1 MSPSQPDAAGAP
13 RRASPTLA
21 AFLIGLPLATLVL
34 GLVHFGPLRNTVAFR
49 YLEHPVEWAELILFC
64 CALGALGAKL
74 LQARCEVEACRAPLL
89 PRWDGKPVPV
99 EEAPTLLAA
108 VRRLPKGL
116 QNTYLGRRISAVLQF
131 LCQRRA
137 AVDLDDQLRCL
148 ADADAMAFDNSY
160 SLTRFIT
167 WAIPILGF
175 LGTVLGITGA
185 IAGVSPEKLQ
195 NDISAV
201 TDGLAEAFDCTA
213 LALAL
218 TMITMFCSFLVER
231 LEQTVLDAVDHHVDR
246 QLAHRFVRSG
256 SLAEPFVQAVQ
267 ANTQALLAAMDQLV
281 KRQAE
286 VWAGALAEPERRA
299 TETYAQQQHHFAGA
313 LATGMEVALQAHA
326 QRLAAAE
333 QRSAET
339 TTMLLQQIAT
349 LAHAVRDTG
358 REQQTALVRVADSIA
373 GQAAVLG
380 RLQENENN
388 LIHLQAVLHQNLAAL
403 ASASNF
409 EQAVHSLTAA
419 AHLLTARAAGSAPAG
434 QPAVHLPRLQTGKAA

>member
-1 MSPSQPDAAGAP
+1 MSPSQAAPARSA
-13 RRASPTLA
+13 RRFGPTFA
-21 AFLIGLPLATLVL
+21 AFLLGLPLAAGALALVL
-34 GLVHFGPLRNTVAFR
+34 YGPLRTTVAFR
-49 YLEHPVEWAELILFC
+49 YVEHPVEWVEVTMFC
-64 CALGALGAKL
+64 CALGALAAKL
-74 LQARCEVEACRAPLL
+74 FLARSEIAACRAPFL
-89 PRWDGKPVPV
+89 PRWDGKPLPLD
-99 EEAPTLLAA
+99 EAPGLLAA
-108 VRRLPKGL
+108 VRRLPTGL
-116 QNTYLGRRISAVLQF
+116 QSTYLGRRIAAILEF
-131 LCQRRA
+131 LCQRGSA
-137 AVDLDDQLRCL
+137 SDLDDQMRAL
-148 ADADAMAFDNSY
+148 ADNDALALENSY
-160 SLTRFIT
+160 ALTRFIT

-231 LEQTVLDAVDHHVDR
+231 MELAVLEAVDHHIDR
-246 QLAHRFVRSG
+246 QLAHRFQRTGAS
-256 SLAEPFVQAVQ
+256 AEPFVKAVQ
-267 ANTQALLAAMDQLV
+267 ENTQALLGAVDQLV

-286 VWAGALAEPERRA
+286 VWASSLAEPERRA
-299 TETYAQQQHHFAGA
+299 VETYQLQQKHFTSALSGA
-313 LATGMEVALQAHA
+313 LEQTMQAHA
-326 QRLAAAE
+326 QRLSALE

-339 TTMLLQQIAT
+339 MTGLMQQMSG
-349 LAHAVRDTG
+349 LASAVRDTA
-358 REQQTALVRVADSIA
+358 REQQAALVRVAESIA

-419 AHLLTARAAGSAPAG
+419 AHLLTARAAGSAPVN
-434 QPAVHLPRLQTGKAA
+434 QPAVHLPRQQLGKAA

>member
-1 MSPSQPDAAGAP
+1 MSASPSAP
-13 RRASPTLA
+13 GGQLRRLSPTFT
-21 AFLIGLPLATLVL
+21 AFLVGLPLAALIL
-34 GLVHFGPLRNTVAFR
+34 GLIHYGPLRETPAYR
-49 YLEHPVEWAELILFC
+49 YVEHPVEWAEIVLFC
-64 CALGALGAKL
+64 AALGALAAKMW
-74 LQARCEVEACRAPLL
+74 QARSESAACRCPLL

-99 EEAPTLLAA
+99 EDAAELLSSL
-108 VRRLPKGL
+108 RKPGNRLARSV
-116 QNTYLGRRISAVLQF
+116 LGRRFIAVLDF
-131 LCQRRA
+131 LCQRGSA
-137 AVDLDDQLRCL
+137 SELDDQMRAL
-148 ADADAMAFDNSY
+148 ADNDALALENSY
-160 SLTRFIT
+160 ALTRFIT

-213 LALAL
+213 LALSL
-218 TMITMFCSFLVER
+218 TMVTMFCSFLVER
-231 LEQTVLDAVDHHVDR
+231 MEQGVLESVDFHVER
-246 QLAHRFVRSG
+246 QLAHRFQRPGAS
-256 SLAEPFVQAVQ
+256 AEPFVQAVRQ
-267 ANTQALLAAMDQLV
+267 MTQTLLGAMDQLV

-286 VWAGALAEPERRA
+286 VWASSLAEPERRA
-299 TETYAQQQHHFAGA
+299 RESYALQQQHFTGA
-313 LATGMEVALQAHA
+313 LSGALEQTMQAHA
-326 QRLAAAE
+326 QRLSALE

-339 TTMLLQQIAT
+339 MTGLMQQMGG
-349 LAHAVRDTG
+349 LAGAVRDTA
-358 REQQTALVRVADSIA
+358 REQQAALVRVAESIA

-419 AHLLTARAAGSAPAG
+419 AHLLTARVSGSAATIPLSRP
-434 QPAVHLPRLQTGKAA
+434 QSGKAA